1 MWLLQG
7 GVLECGVCITSGVC
21 PAFPLSLLHCFEP
34 LWRGQFPVLLIFY
47 PRPPAFHPGHLLT
60 SLHWLSDAQTRGG
73 CFSLPLPT
81 PTLAFEKQKSLSHS
95 WPTGRQRGGVQE
107 KRKRG
112 VGGLSWEA
120 RAGWACRRIIRDREN
135 ESGQQQAIL
144 GGRACLAGSTA
155 APGRPWFSTGAGQAL
170 MLTRTTLFLTVH
182 ELLVPHG
189 PAPFKGTVVKRLQ
202 GHFQGSQV
210 SCSWY
215 FHHLHSCPTRAAI
228 HDST

>member
-1 MWLLQG
+1 MPVLPVFYLRSLSWKGSWGSFLAQTRGALGVLLLSGGHLQEGTMWLLQG
-7 GVLECGVCITSGVC
+7 GVLECGVCITSGVR
-21 PAFPLSLLHCFEP
+21 PASPLSLLHCFEP

-95 WPTGRQRGGVQE
+95 WPTGRQGEGVQE

-135 ESGQQQAIL
+135 ESGQ
-144 GGRACLAGSTA
+144 
-155 APGRPWFSTGAGQAL
+155 
-170 MLTRTTLFLTVH
+170 
-182 ELLVPHG
+182 
-189 PAPFKGTVVKRLQ
+189 
-202 GHFQGSQV
+202 
-210 SCSWY
+210 
-215 FHHLHSCPTRAAI
+215 
-228 HDST
+228 